1 MRIAESFEVAFGRET
16 VWNIFLDPVELASCV
31 PGVRDIQLI
40 DPTHYDA
47 EMVVKVPFLAL
58 HFAVHGELR
67 ESIENSR
74 LVVDLDGESTSF
86 AGAFRAELSVCL
98 DDGPGGGS
106 VIAYEIDM
114 HMTGRLA
121 SLGEALMRST
131 ASNMGK
137 AFAENIKARLAA
149 A

>member
-1 MRIAESFEVAFGRET
+1 MRIAESFEVASPREA
-16 VWNIFLDPVELASCV
+16 VWKVFLDPVELASCV
-31 PGVRDIQLI
+31 PGVQDIQLV

-47 EMVVKVPFLAL
+47 EMVVKLPFLTL
-58 HFAVHGELR
+58 RFTVHGELT
-67 ESIENSR
+67 ESTENSR
-74 LVVDLDGESTSF
+74 LVVGLDGEPASF
-86 AGAFRAELSVCL
+86 AGAFRATLTISL

-114 HMTGRLA
+114 HLTGRLA

-131 ASNMGK
+131 ASNLGR
-137 AFAENIKARLAA
+137 AFAQNVKARLAA